1 MKWIG
6 QILFVITVTT
16 WVSGPVAAQTEANRV
31 ILGPDRIYDSAA
43 LLQDTTVETEANL
56 QVEPKEKNV
65 KLAMLY
71 SLLLPGLGESYL
83 GHKGRAT
90 VFFVA
95 EGAIWTSFA
104 VFRIQGGHRE
114 DLYKEFAE
122 VNAGVAQRNDE
133 EFYRTIGNFIAADGP
148 FSANEQVRRQA
159 RSIYPNDREKQDE
172 YFEENA
178 YTGDDAWTWS
188 SQDRLDRYGE
198 MRSSAEN
205 AYHNSELAV
214 GLLVANRIL
223 SVVDVGLL
231 GARSKREQPDDQA
244 RLSWNFEAP
253 QGGPGARVTLSRTF

>member
-6 QILFVITVTT
+6 RILFVIMATT
-16 WVSGPVAAQTEANRV
+16 WVAGPVAAQNEANRV

-43 LLQDTTVETEANL
+43 LLQDTAVEPEANL

-83 GHKGRAT
+83 GYKGRAT
-90 VFFVA
+90 AFFVV
-95 EGAIWTSFA
+95 EGAIWVSFA
-104 VFRIQGGHRE
+104 AFRIQGDHRE

-122 VNAGVAQRNDE
+122 VHAGVAQRNDE
-133 EFYRTIGNFIAADGP
+133 EFYRTIGNFIGADGP

-159 RSIYPNDREKQDE
+159 RSIYPDDREAQDE

-178 YTGDDAWTWS
+178 YTGEDEWRWS
-188 SQDRLDRYGE
+188 SEGRLEAYGD

-205 AYHNSELAV
+205 SYHNSELAV

-223 SVVDVGLL
+223 SVVDVGII
-231 GARSKREQPDDQA
+231 GARSKSEQADDQA

>member
-1 MKWIG
+1 MKWVG
-6 QILFVITVTT
+6 RILLVIAAST
-16 WVSGPVAAQTEANRV
+16 WVSVPVAAQDGATRV
-31 ILGPDRIYDSAA
+31 HLGPDRIYDSAS
-43 LLQDTTVETEANL
+43 LLQDTTVEAEPDL
-56 QVEPKEKNV
+56 QIEPELKNV

-104 VFRIQGGHRE
+104 VFRIQGNHRE
-114 DLYKEFAE
+114 ELYKEFAE
-122 VNAGVAQRNDE
+122 VHAGVAQRDDE
-133 EFYRTIGNFIAADGP
+133 DFYRTIGNFIAADGP

-159 RSIYPNDREKQDE
+159 RSIHPDDREAQDE

-178 YTGDDAWTWS
+178 YTGDDAWRWLS
-188 SQDRLDRYGE
+188 EDRLERYGE
-198 MRSSAEN
+198 MRGSAQN

-231 GARSKREQPDDQA
+231 GARSKREQADDQA

-253 QGGPGARVTLSRTF
+253 QGGPGARITLSRTF